1 MTIITIVN
9 SLLCVMTL
17 GVEYFPREYTLENRY
32 DIIEI
37 LNNAYCALLLLEVCL
52 LLPEI
57 MVMFYLALVYFVAEK
72 GWLSNQPQPQLLRV
86 K

>member
-1 MTIITIVN
+1 MTIITIVS
-9 SLLCVMTL
+9 SLLCFMTL

-32 DIIEI
+32 DIVEI

-52 LLPEI
+52 LLPET

-72 GWLSNQPQPQLLRV
+72 GWLTNQP
-86 K
+86 